1 MAASSDRLSKS
12 ARTRRRILDAAAVEF
27 QRHGYTDARLVD
39 IAERAGM
46 QVGSLYHH
54 FASGDELVTEVLHLG
69 IDAVSQHVRQA
80 IDATARESS
89 PIERIAT
96 AVRAHTLAVLEVSDY
111 GSAQAKL
118 SSQVGAEIAK
128 TYRAKQRA
136 YGAYWHEL
144 LAAAQR
150 AGEIA
155 AAADLVTVR
164 LLAFGAMNWTC
175 EWFKPSR
182 GRTANAVAD
191 HAVAMI
197 LHGIA
202 LQRQGLGGCTKT
214 WPFARVGGK
223 RSSPSKTTE

>member
-1 MAASSDRLSKS
+1 MAASGDRLPKS
-12 ARTRRRILDAAAVEF
+12 ALTRRRILDAAAVEF

-39 IAERAGM
+39 IAQRAGM
-46 QVGSLYHH
+46 QAGSLYHH
-54 FASGDELVTEVLHLG
+54 FASREELVTEVLHLG
-69 IDAVSQHVRQA
+69 IDAVSEHVRQA
-80 IDATARESS
+80 VDAMTRDAS
-89 PIERIAT
+89 PIERLAT
-96 AVRAHTLAVLEVSDY
+96 AVRAHTLAVLEVSEF
-111 GSAQAKL
+111 GTAQAKL
-118 SSQVGAEIAK
+118 SGQVGAEIAR

-155 AAADLVTVR
+155 ADADLVTVR

-175 EWFKPSR
+175 EWFKSSR

-191 HAVAMI
+191 HAVTMI

-202 LQRQGLGGCTKT
+202 TTSR
-214 WPFARVGGK
+214 PAR
-223 RSSPSKTTE
+223 SASPRHKAL

>member
-1 MAASSDRLSKS
+1 MTKA
-12 ARTRRRILDAAAVEF
+12 ARTRRRILDAAAVEL
-27 QRHGYTDARLVD
+27 QRHGYSDFRLVD

-69 IDAVSQHVRQA
+69 IDAVSQHVREA
-80 IDATARESS
+80 VDAMPRGSS
-89 PIERIAT
+89 PIERIGA
-96 AVRAHTLAVLEVSDY
+96 AVRAHTLAVLEVSEY

-128 TYRAKQRA
+128 SYRAKQRA

-144 LAAAQR
+144 LVAAQR

-155 AAADLVTVR
+155 ADVDLVTVR

-175 EWFKPSR
+175 EWFKPAR
-182 GRTANAVAD
+182 GRTANAVAEQ
-191 HAVAMI
+191 AVAMI
-197 LHGIA
+197 LRGIVA
-202 LQRQGLGGCTKT
+202 PAI
-214 WPFARVGGK
+214 WNPPAR
-223 RSSPSKTTE
+223 